1 MTTPTVRSPYRRPV
15 TETTQSRLIDPV
27 ESTLVSPGSGVVE
40 GLLARTTSVRD
51 GAATVALATGAGWS
65 LVHAVTTSWGPFLRE
80 RALQHE
86 LSHFGPF
93 LDPGVVLALLWVAAV
108 AVGLAGRWGIA
119 RGWLAASLLL
129 CLVLPVTGRDGF
141 DLGWD
146 GPTSTT
152 LGFVGACAIV
162 AMVGTPRSP
171 RLVVGGT
178 VAVAVLTAAVAVAH
192 GLGQTARG
200 WFWSGPLQAATLL
213 LLMLAALLAAV
224 VLARRRRATAAAVVI
239 VSLVPWAAVYA
250 VDVLAASQDP
260 ASPLPTALLAAALP
274 LAALL
279 TPRPAP

>member
-1 MTTPTVRSPYRRPV
+1 MTTPAAPSPYRRPV
-15 TETTQSRLIDPV
+15 TETTDSRLIDVV
-27 ESTLVSPGSGVVE
+27 EPSPAPPGPGVVD
-40 GLLARTTSVRD
+40 GLVGRTRQVRD
-51 GAATVALATGAGWS
+51 GAATVALATGTGWS

-93 LDPGVVLALLWVAAV
+93 LDPGVVLALLWAAAV

-119 RGWLAASLLL
+119 RGWLAVALLL
-129 CLVLPVTGRDGF
+129 CVVLPVTGRDGF

-152 LGFVGACAIV
+152 LGFLGACAIV

-178 VAVAVLTAAVAVAH
+178 VAVALCTVAVAVAH

-200 WFWSGPLQAATLL
+200 WFWSGPLQAGTLL

-224 VLARRRRATAAAVVI
+224 GLARRRRTSAAAVVV
-239 VSLVPWAAVYA
+239 VSLAPWAAVYA

-260 ASPLPTALLAAALP
+260 AHPLPTALLAAALP

>member
-1 MTTPTVRSPYRRPV
+1 M
-15 TETTQSRLIDPV
+15 TETTDSRLIDVV
-27 ESTLVSPGSGVVE
+27 EPSPAPPGPGVVD
-40 GLLARTTSVRD
+40 GLVGRTRQVRD
-51 GAATVALATGAGWS
+51 GAATVALATGTGWS

-93 LDPGVVLALLWVAAV
+93 LDPGVVLALLWAAAV

-119 RGWLAASLLL
+119 RGWLAVALLL

-152 LGFVGACAIV
+152 LGFLGACAIV

-178 VAVAVLTAAVAVAH
+178 VAVTVLTAAVALSH

-200 WFWSGPLQAATLL
+200 WFWSGPLQAGTLL
-213 LLMLAALLAAV
+213 LLMLAALVAAI
-224 VLARRRRATAAAVVI
+224 VLARRRRTTAAAVVV
-239 VSLVPWAAVYA
+239 VSLAPWAAVYA

-260 ASPLPTALLAAALP
+260 AVPLPTALLAAALP

-279 TPRPAP
+279 TPRP

>member
-1 MTTPTVRSPYRRPV
+1 MTTPAAPSPYRRPV
-15 TETTQSRLIDPV
+15 TETTDSRLIDVVVP
-27 ESTLVSPGSGVVE
+27 SPAPPGPGVVD
-40 GLLARTTSVRD
+40 GLVGRTRQVRD
-51 GAATVALATGAGWS
+51 GAATVALATGTGWS

-80 RALQHE
+80 RTLQHE

-93 LDPGVVLALLWVAAV
+93 LDPGVVLALLWAAAV

-119 RGWLAASLLL
+119 RGWLAVALLL

-152 LGFVGACAIV
+152 LGFLGACAIV

-178 VAVAVLTAAVAVAH
+178 VAVTVLTAAVALSH

-200 WFWSGPLQAATLL
+200 WFWSGPLQAGTLL
-213 LLMLAALLAAV
+213 LLMLAALVAAI
-224 VLARRRRATAAAVVI
+224 VLARRRRTTAAAVVV
-239 VSLVPWAAVYA
+239 VSLAPWAAVYA

-260 ASPLPTALLAAALP
+260 AVPLPTALLAAALP

-279 TPRPAP
+279 TPRP